1 MKRLFLIEDSV
12 ANKVSYYHLAFFLL
26 ALPFD
31 FFYSELILISF
42 GIHTL
47 IHLKKAS
54 LGKILQKPVLILC
67 SLFLLTVLGI
77 LYSPDKQEALNISTR
92 QLAILLFPM
101 LLSISNLDMEKY
113 RTNLFCIFGFTC
125 VITTVYLYADAVRT
139 LDYFHLPLSGL
150 YTTMFMNHNF
160 SLPIGI
166 HATYLSVY
174 VAFSLIL
181 FLYLLIKKEQPGNKW
196 IYIISCFILFAGLVQ
211 LSSRAAFIAFLLV
224 VNGAFPFLL
233 FKGKRRKAFF
243 VAATFFSVST
253 LLIIVNVDSFKTRYI
268 SELKT
273 DLTNKVKIIE
283 NTEPRLARW
292 NVIGELI
299 KKSPVIGYGTGSEKQ
314 LLKEKYFEKGLYIS
328 YLNEFNTHSEYLG
341 ILLKTGLVGLAL
353 FLYILY
359 FGFASAIRK
368 QDLPFLGFMII
379 IAVVS
384 VSENILELN
393 KGIFFYSFFFSLFLW
408 KTKPVT
414 AGERNETITKS
425 GNRVV
430 LNTV

>member
-1 MKRLFLIEDSV
+1 MKQLFLIDDSV

-47 IHLKKAS
+47 IHLQAKN
-54 LGKILQKPVLILC
+54 LRRILHKPVLILC
-67 SLFLLTVLGI
+67 SIFLLSLVGI
-77 LYSPDKQEALNISTR
+77 LYSPDKQEALNITTR
-92 QLAILLFPM
+92 QLAILLFPV
-101 LLSISNLDMEKY
+101 LFSISNLDMEKY
-113 RTNLFCIFGFTC
+113 RMNLFCIFGFAC
-125 VITTVYLYADAVRT
+125 VMTTVYLYADALHT
-139 LDYFHLPLSGL
+139 LDYFHLPLSSL
-150 YTTMFMNHNF
+150 FTTMFMNHNF

-196 IYIISCFILFAGLVQ
+196 IYIISSFILFAGLVQ
-211 LSSRAAFIAFLLV
+211 LSSRAVFIAFLLV
-224 VNGAFPFLL
+224 INGAFPFLL
-233 FKGKRRKAFF
+233 FNGKRRRIFF
-243 VAATFFSVST
+243 VAATIFSVCT

-273 DLTNKVKIIE
+273 DLTNNVKVIE

-292 NVIGELI
+292 NAIGELV
-299 KKSPVIGYGTGSEKQ
+299 KKSPVTGYGTGSEKQ
-314 LLKEKYFEKGLYIS
+314 LLKDKYFEKGLYIS

-341 ILLKTGLVGLAL
+341 ILLKTGLIGLAL
-353 FLYILY
+353 FLYVMY
-359 FGFASAIRK
+359 FGFISAIRK
-368 QDLPFLGFMII
+368 QDLPFLSFMII
-379 IAVVS
+379 VVVVS

-408 KTKPVT
+408 KTKHMP
-414 AGERNETITKS
+414 AREGNETITKS

>member
-1 MKRLFLIEDSV
+1 MKQLFLIEDSV
-12 ANKVSYYHLAFFLL
+12 ASKISYYHLVFFLA

-31 FFYSELILISF
+31 FFYSELILVSF

-47 IHLKKAS
+47 IHLQKDS
-54 LGKILQKPVLILC
+54 LRRILYKPVLILC
-67 SLFLLTVLGI
+67 SLFILSLLGI
-77 LYSPDKQEALNISTR
+77 LYSPDKQEALNVTTR
-92 QLAILLFPM
+92 QLAILLFPV
-101 LLSISNLDMEKY
+101 LFSFSGLDMEKY
-113 RTNLFCIFGFTC
+113 RLNFFCILGFTC
-125 VITTVYLYADAVRT
+125 VMTTLYLYADALRT
-139 LDYFHLPLSGL
+139 LNYFHLPLSSL
-150 YTTMFMNHNF
+150 FSTMFMNHNF

-181 FLYLLIKKEQPGNKW
+181 FLYLLIKKQQPGQRW
-196 IYIISCFILFAGLVQ
+196 IYIISCLILFAALVQ
-211 LSSRAAFIAFLLV
+211 LSSRAVFIAFLLV
-224 VNGAFPFLL
+224 INVAFPFLVY
-233 FKGKRRKAFF
+233 KGKKRMVVF
-243 VAATFFSVST
+243 ATASFFSVST
-253 LLIIVNVDSFKTRYI
+253 LLIIMNVDSFKTRYI

-273 DLTNKVKIIE
+273 DLTNNVKVIE

-299 KKSPVIGYGTGSEKQ
+299 KRSPLIGYGTGSEKQ

-341 ILLKTGLVGLAL
+341 VLLKTGLVGLAL
-353 FLYILY
+353 FLYVLY
-359 FGFASAIRK
+359 FGFASAIKKR
-368 QDLPFLGFMII
+368 DLPFLGFMII

-408 KTKPVT
+408 KAKPVP
-414 AGERNETITKS
+414 AGEVKETITKT

-430 LNTV
+430 LNIV

>member
-1 MKRLFLIEDSV
+1 MKQLFLIEDSV
-12 ANKVSYYHLAFFLL
+12 ANKVSYYHLALFLL

-47 IHLKKAS
+47 IHLQKDN
-54 LGKILQKPVLILC
+54 LRRVLQKPVLVLC
-67 SLFLLTVLGI
+67 SLFVLSLLAVS
-77 LYSPDKQEALNISTR
+77 YSPDKQEALNIITR
-92 QLAILLFPM
+92 QLALLLFP
-101 LLSISNLDMEKY
+101 LLFSISNLDMEKY
-113 RTNLFCIFGFTC
+113 RKNLFCIFGFTC
-125 VITTVYLYADAVRT
+125 AMTTAYLYADALYT
-139 LDYFHLPLSGL
+139 LDYFHLPLSSL
-150 YTTMFMNHNF
+150 FTTMFMNHNF

-181 FLYLLIKKEQPGNKW
+181 FLYLLIKNEQPGNKW
-196 IYIISCFILFAGLVQ
+196 VYIIFSFILFAGLVQ
-211 LSSRAAFIAFLLV
+211 LSSRAAFTAFLLV
-224 VNGAFPFLL
+224 INGAFPFLL
-233 FKGKRRKAFF
+233 FKGKRRRVFF
-243 VAATFFSVST
+243 VAATFFSVCT

-273 DLTNKVKIIE
+273 DLTNNVKIIE
-283 NTEPRLARW
+283 NTEPRLVRW
-292 NVIGELI
+292 NVTGELI
-299 KKSPVIGYGTGSEKQ
+299 KGSLVIGYGTGSEKQ

-341 ILLKTGLVGLAL
+341 VLLRTGIIGLAL

-359 FGFASAIRK
+359 FGFTSAIQKR
-368 QDLPFLGFMII
+368 DLPFLGFMII

-393 KGIFFYSFFFSLFLW
+393 KGIFFYSFFFSLFLL
-408 KTKPVT
+408 KMKPEP
-414 AGERNETITKS
+414 AGESNETITKT

>member
-1 MKRLFLIEDSV
+1 MKQLFLIEDTV
-12 ANKVSYYHLAFFLL
+12 ANKISYYHLVFFLL

-47 IHLKKAS
+47 IHLQKNN
-54 LGKILQKPVLILC
+54 LRRVLHKPVLILC
-67 SLFLLTVLGI
+67 SLFI
-77 LYSPDKQEALNISTR
+77 LSLIGVFYSPDKQEALNITTR
-92 QLAILLFPM
+92 QLAIFLFPI
-101 LLSISNLDMEKY
+101 LFSVSDLDMEKY
-113 RTNLFCIFGFTC
+113 RLKLFCIFGFTC
-125 VITTVYLYADAVRT
+125 VLTMVYLYADALRT
-139 LDYFHLPLSGL
+139 LDYFHLPLSSL
-150 YTTMFMNHNF
+150 FTTLFMNHNF
-160 SLPIGI
+160 SLPVGI
-166 HATYLSVY
+166 HATYLSMY

-181 FLYLLIKKEQPGNKW
+181 FLYLLIKKEQPGGKW
-196 IYIISCFILFAGLVQ
+196 IYIIFCLILFAGLVQ

-224 VNGAFPFLL
+224 INGAFPFLL
-233 FKGKRRKAFF
+233 FKGKKRLAFF
-243 VAATFFSVST
+243 VTASFFSAST
-253 LLIIVNVDSFKTRYI
+253 LLIIVNVESFKTRYI

-273 DLTNKVKIIE
+273 DLTNNVKIIE

-299 KKSPVIGYGTGSEKQ
+299 KKSPLIGYGTGSEKK

-341 ILLKTGLVGLAL
+341 ILLKTGMIGLAF

-359 FGFASAIRK
+359 FGFAFAIQK
-368 QDLPFLGFMII
+368 QDIPFLSFMII
-379 IAVVS
+379 VAVVS

-408 KTKPVT
+408 KPKPVP
-414 AGERNETITKS
+414 AGERIETIAKT

>member
-1 MKRLFLIEDSV
+1 MKQLFLIEDSV
-12 ANKVSYYHLAFFLL
+12 ASKVSYYHLAFFLL

-47 IHLKKAS
+47 IHLQKDS
-54 LGKILQKPVLILC
+54 LGRLLHKPVLVLC
-67 SLFLLTVLGI
+67 SLFVLG
-77 LYSPDKQEALNISTR
+77 LLAVSYSPDKQEALNIITR
-92 QLAILLFPM
+92 QLAILLFP
-101 LLSISNLDMEKY
+101 LLFSISNLDMEKH
-113 RTNLFCIFGFTC
+113 RMNLFCIFGFTC
-125 VITTVYLYADAVRT
+125 VITTIYLYADALYT
-139 LDYFHLPLSGL
+139 LDYFHLPVSSLF
-150 YTTMFMNHNF
+150 TTLFMNHNF

-181 FLYLLIKKEQPGNKW
+181 FLYLLIKKEQPGQKW
-196 IYIISCFILFAGLVQ
+196 IYIISCLILFAGLVQ

-224 VNGAFPFLL
+224 INGAFPFLL
-233 FKGKRRKAFF
+233 FKGKKRMAFF
-243 VAATFFSVST
+243 VTASFFSVST
-253 LLIIVNVDSFKTRYI
+253 LLVIVNVDSFKTRYI

-299 KKSPVIGYGTGSEKQ
+299 KGSPLIGYGTGSEKQ
-314 LLKEKYFEKGLYIS
+314 LLKEKYYEKGLYIS

-341 ILLKTGLVGLAL
+341 ILLKTGMIGLAL

-359 FGFASAIRK
+359 FGFASAIQK
-368 QDLPFLGFMII
+368 QDIPFLSFMII

-408 KTKPVT
+408 KTKHVP
-414 AGERNETITKS
+414 AREGNESITKS